1 MIELTYGGT
10 HLDKE
15 QVQVKIDAYG
25 DKIKNIQDGAIMLS
39 LDDRLECMAAAV
51 AALQQGGK
59 VTILGNTVTLEPADP
74 AALAGQENSGKEQD
88 WIAAGSVRISGQEI
102 PAGALEQWCRF
113 HQQVLGNVTS
123 ISMEDSAEAFCSMA
137 WLLAFYLKAE
147 LVTGLQAQDAD
158 VVILPLAEVKKA
170 ADSGKLPA
178 CKALLT
184 TGCDGIAFDPVKAQ
198 LDPACRWIH
207 SYGFPMALCISYGR
221 EMTVRGKTAVY
232 HELKPVVGTSLAVVN
247 EAGAARPADVSG
259 RLELKLGENKILTP
273 VQAVL
278 QSDGRLV
285 AEGLADGFIQRNGRI
300 LALAEIRDIL
310 LQTEMIQD
318 ACVTADKIYFTQK
331 EQYNSFEICKALKQ
345 VYGDAMDFA
354 ALEVPYLPKTPDG
367 RMDEQALQQLTAE
380 AAACR
385 DSLQKQLDPEKAWI
399 DIEYRDTAVSVLA
412 DETGDTMKLQE
423 QELTVTDEDAVLE
436 AESIDMSQRKYAD
449 LSQMIQARKDSSQEI
464 IYITEDGETIQT
476 YGKLYEESCRMA
488 AGLREKGVKSGDVL
502 VFQIPDNREYLISFW
517 ACILLGAVVAPLG
530 VLDDY
535 GGRNINTEKL
545 KNICEM
551 LDSYYVLASDDVG
564 KKLNGL
570 VPEEKVICFGQA
582 AKPAE
587 IKAARGVEDV
597 EQADAAKSGAPG
609 DDWKPYEWQD
619 DETCLLIFTSGSTG
633 TPKGV
638 RLSQGNMFA
647 RTMAEIQRY
656 QMDETEVDLNW
667 MTLTHAAGIIWS
679 HVRDVYLELKQV
691 QVMSEVVLR
700 APLKLLDLLDRYRA
714 SITWGP
720 NFAFTLI
727 RDNYDHNQTYRW
739 DLSCVRHI
747 FSGGEANVSRD
758 LREFLRIGM
767 RYGMSGDVLAPS
779 FGMAE
784 TSSAFIYYD
793 DFRLDNTADEDRFVP
808 IGSPSAGHAVRIT
821 DEEGHILKKGEI
833 GRIECRGGAVTC
845 GYYKNEKANEESFTA
860 DGFLI
865 TGDMGY
871 MEGGIVTLTGRE
883 KEIIIINGLNY
894 YVQDIES
901 VVNEIDEI
909 IPSFTTAVSV
919 AGNGGTEEILVV
931 FSPEDDRVFDSEEA
945 LRELTG
951 KIRKRILEQSGL
963 YAKFIVPERKDQSIR
978 TEIGKKQRSKYRKH
992 FEEGLYDDVLCK
1004 IGVLKDKTYLSQ
1016 QRWIPVK
1023 LEHCGA
1029 IPAVVRRNAML
1040 VHLDNGCVIDR
1051 YVLEHQ
1057 GDESDAFVMGLYQ
1070 RCRSWA
1076 GLPEETKILIPT
1088 LHGAMVD
1095 GVDDQELSA
1104 NGAMISGFLQSF
1116 QQEHP
1121 DRFCR
1126 QIDLDEDREDLL
1138 LQEAASCCKDVLAAY
1153 RKGRR
1158 YGIEYYTVTE
1168 RQEPA
1173 DLRGKSILVVGAMGG
1188 IGQILCRHL
1197 VDKYQASLL
1206 LVGRTPEED
1215 LTEQQNQWIAS
1226 LSEAGTAVRYHR
1238 ADAACESQLL
1248 DAMDLFGQETGQ
1260 PVEVFLNLAGT
1271 LGHAGEGGFWEHP
1284 EKHRISEESRKDR
1297 MATIDSKLQTS
1308 LALGKVAAQQE
1319 NSTVVFFGSVN
1330 GILGGAGLA
1339 SYSAAN
1345 GFQDQYARYLRHTG
1359 RADAF
1364 CINWSGW
1371 YGTGLSRDIPEQMI
1385 SLSQRSGFRFADPEE
1400 NLGYFDVVLEFGIY
1414 NAIAGLDREN
1424 KRNRCMTNDPYQAVL
1439 AVYHTG
1445 DGRDERELVSSLAG
1459 SLPVRYLQVEEILR
1473 NSDETEDV
1481 NLHQMR
1487 SRIVGVQEE
1496 EEQLTDSQK
1505 KMIEIW
1511 KSVLHLN
1518 HVGLDDDFFGL
1529 GGNSLLITKLVY
1541 EIEHAFDKKI
1551 NMQDILVK
1559 GTVRQLVDSIEGTVP
1574 EEEEIIAQN
1583 LKVFEKDIQLDFDID
1598 AMLAEAA
1605 EPETDT
1611 ILMTGGTSFIGAF
1624 VLNELVQKYP
1634 DRKIIC
1640 FMRKN
1645 SDEDAWERLKTT
1657 LTEYR
1662 CQPALE
1668 SKNLTMVTG
1677 ELSEHHLGMEED
1689 VYQALCR
1696 EIAVV
1701 YHCASNINFIASYE
1715 GLRQDNVLTM
1725 KRMLEFC
1732 CTGTKKELLHCS
1744 TSAVYRNIDGYKRPL
1759 VNEFSEFDMSCREQ
1773 MGYFHSKMAGDLM
1786 AQTAAKHGLIC
1797 KIFRLGA
1804 PSGTQHEGVM
1814 QTADF
1819 FWRMVKVLTVVR
1831 KYPTLRFFHHEFM
1844 PVDLMAKQIVGL
1856 AALDYDPADNQFI
1869 IDSKLM
1875 DYDLL
1880 QEWLEK
1886 AFPYLEQTDFDEWTA
1901 LIREYGKRTE
1911 NALVN
1916 SIIGPVIDE
1925 QTFDRKFPVVDYSH
1939 TVDVLRQNG
1948 LPVYEDTLESLFE
1961 NLELTFGY
1969 LKEIGFFEHEEE

>member
-1 MIELTYGGT
+1 MIELTYGGE
-10 HLDKE
+10 HLDKTQIQE
-15 QVQVKIDAYG
+15 KIDAYA
-25 DKIKNIQDGAIMLS
+25 DDIKKKQEKPVSLS

-51 AALQQGGK
+51 AALQQGGR
-59 VTILGNTVTLEPADP
+59 VTILGNTVTLEPADSM
-74 AALAGQENSGKEQD
+74 ALAGQGASGEEQG
-88 WIAAGSVRISGQEI
+88 WIASGSVRISGQEV
-102 PAGALEQWCRF
+102 PGKALEQWCRF
-113 HQQVLGNVTS
+113 HQQVLGEVKA
-123 ISMEDSAEAFCSMA
+123 ISMEDSMESFCSMT
-137 WLLAFYLKAE
+137 WMLAFYLKAE
-147 LVTGLQAQDAD
+147 LVTGSQAEDAD
-158 VVILPLAEVKKA
+158 VVILPLAEAAKA

-178 CKALLT
+178 CRALLT
-184 TGCDGIAFDPVKAQ
+184 IGCDSVAFDPIKAK

-221 EMTVRGKTAVY
+221 EMTVRGRTAVY
-232 HELKPVVGTSLAVVN
+232 HELKPVSGTSLAVVN
-247 EAGAARPADVSG
+247 EAGAARPVDVSG
-259 RLELKLGENKILTP
+259 RLELKLGEKTILTP

-278 QSDGRLV
+278 QSDGKLV
-285 AEGLADGFIQRNGRI
+285 AEGLAEGSLEQKGR
-300 LALAEIRDIL
+300 LLSQAEIRDTL
-310 LQTEMIQD
+310 LQTGMIQD
-318 ACVTADKIYFTQK
+318 ACVTVDKIYYTQK
-331 EQYNSFEICKALKQ
+331 EQYSSFEICKALKR
-345 VYGDAMDFA
+345 VYGEAMDFA
-354 ALEVPYLPKTPDG
+354 VLEVPYLPKTPDD
-367 RMDEQALQQLTAE
+367 RMDEHALAELTAE

-385 DSLQKQLDPEKAWI
+385 DSLQKETDPEKCWI
-399 DIEYRDTAVSVLA
+399 DIEYRDVAASVLE
-412 DETGDTMKLQE
+412 DETRDTVKLRE

-436 AESIDMSQRKYAD
+436 AEPIDMSQRKYEG
-449 LSQMIQARKDSSQEI
+449 LSQMIQARKDSTQEI
-464 IYITEDGETIQT
+464 IYITENGETIQT
-476 YGKLYEESCRMA
+476 YGELYQESLRMA

-517 ACILLGAVVAPLG
+517 ACIMLGAVVAPLG

-551 LDSYYVLASDDVG
+551 LDSYYVLASDEVG
-564 KKLNGL
+564 KKLGGL
-570 VPEEKVICFGQA
+570 VPEQNVICFGQA
-582 AKPAE
+582 VGSSGTA
-587 IKAARGVEDV
+587 
-597 EQADAAKSGAPG
+597 EQADAAKSGASEEG
-609 DDWKPYEWQD
+609 WKPYEWQD

-638 RLSQGNMFA
+638 RLSQGNIFA

-656 QMDETEVDLNW
+656 QLDETEVDLNW

-679 HVRDVYLELKQV
+679 HTRDVYLELKQI
-691 QVMSEVVLR
+691 QVMSEVVLH
-700 APLKLLDLLDRYRA
+700 APLRLLDLMDRYRA

-727 RDNYDHNQTYRW
+727 RDNYDPQKTYDW

-767 RYGMSGDVLAPS
+767 RYGMQGDVLAPS

-808 IGSPSAGHAVRIT
+808 IGSPSAGHAARIT
-821 DEEGHILKKGEI
+821 DEDGNILKKGQI

-919 AGNGGTEEILVV
+919 AGSGGTEEILVV

-945 LRELTG
+945 LRALTG
-951 KIRKRILEQSGL
+951 RIRKRILEQSGL

-992 FEEGLYDDVLCK
+992 FEEGLYDEVLCK
-1004 IGVLKDKTYLSQ
+1004 TGVLKDKTYLSQ

-1023 LEHCGA
+1023 LQGCRQ
-1029 IPAVVRRNAML
+1029 IPSVVRNSAML
-1040 VHLDNGCVIDR
+1040 VHLDNGSVIDR

-1057 GDESDAFVMGLYQ
+1057 TDETEAFIMGLYQ

-1076 GLPEETKILIPT
+1076 GLPEGTKILIPT
-1088 LHGAMVD
+1088 LHGVLVD
-1095 GVDDQELSA
+1095 GADDEELSV

-1116 QQEHP
+1116 QQEYP

-1138 LQEAASCCKDVLAAY
+1138 LQEAASCCRDALVAY

-1168 RQEPA
+1168 RLEQT
-1173 DLRGKSILVVGAMGG
+1173 DIKGKSVLVVGAMGG
-1188 IGQILCRHL
+1188 IGQIICRHL
-1197 VDKYQASLL
+1197 ADKYHASLL

-1215 LTEQQNQWIAS
+1215 LTEQQKQWIGS
-1226 LSEAGTAVRYHR
+1226 LSESGTSVRYHR
-1238 ADAACESQLL
+1238 ADASCESQLL
-1248 DAMDLFGQETGQ
+1248 DVMDLFGQETGQ
-1260 PVEVFLNLAGT
+1260 PVEVFLNLAGA
-1271 LGHAGEGGFWEHP
+1271 LGHGGKDGFWDHP
-1284 EKHRISEESRKDR
+1284 ERHTIAEESKEDR
-1297 MATIDSKLQTS
+1297 MATIDSKRKTS
-1308 LALGKVAAQQE
+1308 LVLGKLAEQQK
-1319 NSTVVFFGSVN
+1319 NSTVIFFGSVN

-1345 GFQDQYARYLRHTG
+1345 SFQDQYARYLQQTG
-1359 RADAF
+1359 RANAF

-1371 YGTGLSRDIPEQMI
+1371 YGTGLRRDIPEQMI

-1400 NLGYFDVVLEFGIY
+1400 NLGYFDGVLEYGIY

-1424 KRNRCMTNDPYQAVL
+1424 RRNRCMTNDPYQAVL
-1439 AVYHTG
+1439 AVYYAD
-1445 DGRDERELVSSLAG
+1445 DGRNERQLVSSIAG

-1473 NSDETEDV
+1473 NSDEAEDV

-1496 EEQLTDSQK
+1496 QEQLTDSQK
-1505 KMIEIW
+1505 QMIEIW

-1518 HVGLDDDFFGL
+1518 CIGLDDDFFGL
-1529 GGNSLLITKLVY
+1529 GGNSLLITRLVY

-1611 ILMTGGTSFIGAF
+1611 ILMTGATSFIGAF

-1645 SDEDAWERLKTT
+1645 SDEDAWERLKKT

-1677 ELSEHHLGMEED
+1677 ELSEYHLGMEED
-1689 VYQALCR
+1689 VYRDLCR

-1732 CTGTKKELLHCS
+1732 CSGTKKELLHCS
-1744 TSAVYRNIDGYKRPL
+1744 TSAVYRNIDGYKRPV

-1797 KIFRLGA
+1797 RVFRLGA

-1819 FWRMVKVLTVVR
+1819 FWRMLKVLTVVR

-1856 AALDYDPADNQFI
+1856 AALDYDPEDNQFI

-1886 AFPYLEQTDFDEWTA
+1886 SFPYLEQTDFDEWTA

-1911 NALVN
+1911 NALVD

-1939 TVDVLRQNG
+1939 TVDVLRENG
-1948 LPVYEDTLESLFE
+1948 LPVYEDTLDSLFE

-1969 LKEIGFFEHEEE
+1969 LKGIGFFEHEEE